1 MKNNENQWTSTDGW
15 NIKTE
20 GKFVFIENTSK
31 NKVWGTTKKGV
42 VKDEKILESKIDQLW
57 IQGKPNTE
65 GYFTLKSSVCQRF
78 ITAASS
84 AGIRVKGKYSTVRNK
99 CTYSKLSI
107 IRPGRSRLL
116 EFEKR

>member
-1 MKNNENQWTSTDGW
+1 LDNGTLKNNENQWTSTDGW

-65 GYFTLKSSVCQRF
+65 GYFTLKSSVCQRVVKAVSQRR
-78 ITAASS
+78 IQ
-84 AGIRVKGKYSTVRNK
+84 VKGKFSTVQNK
-99 CTYSKLSI
+99 CSPK
-107 IRPGRSRLL
+107 
-116 EFEKR
+116 

>member
-1 MKNNENQWTSTDGW
+1 MKNNENRWNSTDRW

-31 NKVWGTTKKGV
+31 NKVWGIIKRGSSFQ
-42 VKDEKILESKIDQLW
+42 VKEEEFLESKIDQLW

-78 ITAASS
+78 IKAVSS
-84 AGIRVKGKYSTVRNK
+84 RRIQVKGKFSKVHNKYSPK
-99 CTYSKLSI
+99 
-107 IRPGRSRLL
+107 
-116 EFEKR
+116 

>member
-1 MKNNENQWTSTDGW
+1 MDNGTLKNNENQWTSTDGW

-42 VKDEKILESKIDQLW
+42 VKEEEFVESKIDQLW

-65 GYFTLKSSVCQRF
+65 GYFTLKSSVCQRV
-78 ITAASS
+78 IKAVSPRR
-84 AGIRVKGKYSTVRNK
+84 IQVKGKFSTIQNK
-99 CTYSKLSI
+99 CTLQMFTGIY
-107 IRPGRSRLL
+107 RVDH
-116 EFEKR
+116 